1 MNVVV
6 SDTTAL
12 IIFAKSDTLFLLDN
26 LFTNIYIT
34 KGVYDEL
41 SFKDD
46 VVQYRIDNFKKILR
60 KKITNQEILSKI
72 TNLNIDKG
80 EIESISLA
88 LELKLGLIID
98 EKQGRKVAIQE
109 GLNIVGVLGLILE
122 NFNQSFITYDESI
135 YLYKKVKINGLRI
148 SFKLEELFYEKL
160 KETDGKSK
168 RK

>member
-34 KGVYDEL
+34 QGVYDEL

-46 VVQYRIDNFKKILR
+46 VVQYRIDNFKKILT
-60 KKITNQEILSKI
+60 KKVTNQEILSKI
-72 TNLNIDKG
+72 SKLNIDKG

-98 EKQGRKVAIQE
+98 EKQGRKIAMQE

-122 NFNQSFITYDESI
+122 NCNQSFISYDEAV

-148 SFKLEELFYEKL
+148 SSKLEESFYCKL
-160 KETDGKSK
+160 DEI
-168 RK
+168 

>member
-6 SDTTAL
+6 SDMTAL

-34 KGVYDEL
+34 QGVYDEL

-46 VVQYRIDNFKKILR
+46 VVQYRIDNFKKILT
-60 KKITNQEILSKI
+60 KKVTNQEIFLKI
-72 TNLNIDKG
+72 AKLNIDKG

-88 LELKLGLIID
+88 LELELGLIID
-98 EKQGRKVAIQE
+98 ERQGRKIAMQE
-109 GLNIVGVLGLILE
+109 GINIVGVLGLILE

-135 YLYKKVKINGLRI
+135 YLYKKVKSNGLRI
-148 SFKLEELFYEKL
+148 SLKLEEVFYNKL
-160 KETDGKSK
+160 
-168 RK
+168 RKINI